1 MCSATQKMPFIYLI
15 HNYALLQSNMVSP
28 YSVHQQQLAFLS
40 QQQALL
46 MAVAKSG
53 TVNPTL
59 SGSSNQPAVTG
70 LHAPNINVLY
80 QNWPNIGYQAPG
92 VTPLDGQKDFNNF
105 SQVMPGFKNANKPS
119 NLF

>member
-1 MCSATQKMPFIYLI
+1 
-15 HNYALLQSNMVSP
+15 MVSP

-105 SQVMPGFKNANKPS
+105 SQVMPGFKNTNKPS